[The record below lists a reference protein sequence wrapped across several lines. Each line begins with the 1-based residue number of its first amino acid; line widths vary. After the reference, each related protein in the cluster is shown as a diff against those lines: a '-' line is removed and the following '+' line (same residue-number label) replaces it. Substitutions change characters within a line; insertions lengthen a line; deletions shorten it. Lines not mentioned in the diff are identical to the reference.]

1 MIKIQIRDQD
11 KETFSQTSKVKINRE
26 VQEDNPK
33 LPFRNKKILNY
44 LLKEKQN
51 QIQIYS
57 K

>member
-57 K
+57 I